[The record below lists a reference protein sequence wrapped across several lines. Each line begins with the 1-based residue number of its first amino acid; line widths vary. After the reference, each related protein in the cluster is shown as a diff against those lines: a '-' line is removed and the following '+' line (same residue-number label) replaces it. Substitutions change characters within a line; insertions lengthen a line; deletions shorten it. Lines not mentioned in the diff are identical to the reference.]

1 MVEIKYNDCGNIKEG
16 KLSIVSNKLNIKYG
30 INGVG
35 KTTLAKSLEG
45 FINDDK
51 TLINKYI
58 PFGTNDKLK

>member
-35 KTTLAKSLEG
+35 KTTLSKSLEG
-45 FINDDK
+45 LLMMI
-51 TLINKYI
+51 
-58 PFGTNDKLK
+58 KL